1 MEVKENWVISNR
13 FVKAFECSEF
23 NCKKKFSREESLKCH
38 KRTHI
43 PDSYKFQCDK
53 CGKKFLYK
61 SKLAIHK
68 DSHNPSRACSLCGK
82 TVSTKQALDR
92 HMQRCE
98 NDFKFNCPVCK
109 KGFPMEQKFVEHL
122 RVHTKEKPYE
132 CSKCGRRFPREKSLI
147 NHKRRHEGIKPYT
160 CDKCPWTGFDHS
172 DRYHHM
178 KKKHSVSVGL

>member
-1 MEVKENWVISNR
+1 MISVVKSFYINLSWLFTKIHTIPLELVLYVEKLFQQNKHLTVTCNDVKMISNSTAL
-13 FVKAFECSEF
+13 FVKKDFQW
-23 NCKKKFSREESLKCH
+23 NRSL
-38 KRTHI
+38 
-43 PDSYKFQCDK
+43 S
-53 CGKKFLYK
+53 
-61 SKLAIHK
+61 
-68 DSHNPSRACSLCGK
+68 N
-82 TVSTKQALDR
+82 
-92 HMQRCE
+92 
-98 NDFKFNCPVCK
+98 
-109 KGFPMEQKFVEHL
+109 VEHL